1 MLAFY
6 WAAAITSEMDIGYRH
21 ILPTYPPLFV
31 LCGAAAVG
39 AEAAFG
45 ARGRPAVPRNWW
57 SGRIFALALGLSVVV
72 LAAEVWGSFPNYLS
86 YFNLLAGGPAHGYRR
101 LVDSSLDWG
110 QDLPGVKRYL
120 DEHKIAPPVY
130 FAYFGTGSPDWYG
143 IKARALCSTP
153 GLGQEV
159 PPLFLMEALPGGDA
173 APALAEI
180 RRQHPGYD
188 LVGIAATDRGTS
200 AVLVEKTSALR
211 LTGGTYLISATLLQP
226 VRSRF
231 EGGTGPWNLRY
242 ESGYQGLRRAVAPL
256 LTGDETTRAAALK
269 ARSPDDWT
277 HLMTVYEHL
286 RFSRLTAFLR
296 QREPDDNINFSILVY
311 RLSDQDI
318 FRALDGPPAEMK
330 PAPPWLFGGPA
341 PGG

>member
-1 MLAFY
+1 M
-6 WAAAITSEMDIGYRH
+6 AIGT
-21 ILPTYPPLFV
+21 
-31 LCGAAAVG
+31 
-39 AEAAFG
+39 
-45 ARGRPAVPRNWW
+45 
-57 SGRIFALALGLSVVV
+57 
-72 LAAEVWGSFPNYLS
+72 
-86 YFNLLAGGPAHGYRR
+86 

-120 DEHKIAPPVY
+120 DEHKVAPPVY

-143 IKARALCSTP
+143 IQARALCSTP

-159 PPLFLMEALPGGDA
+159 PPLFLHGGAAGRRRRTGDGGNS
-173 APALAEI
+173 APAPGLRSGWNRGDGSGNERGAGGKDLRAEADGRHVPHQCHAPAAGSKPI
-180 RRQHPGYD
+180 RRRD
-188 LVGIAATDRGTS
+188 S
-200 AVLVEKTSALR
+200 
-211 LTGGTYLISATLLQP
+211 
-226 VRSRF
+226 
-231 EGGTGPWNLRY
+231 GPWNQKY

-330 PAPPWLFGGPA
+330 PAPPWLFGAAASAGSRVGSDPIWPCA
-341 PGG
+341 LLAGRARIAGAMAAIGVIASRRAGGLFLVAARTRMAFIPRRFHAGIVYR